1 MFASPDLRIAGIL
14 QSPLLS
20 RIGGSTRV
28 RRDLAH
34 ALEVGRKVTAKVQ
47 WMSKTAT
54 TSQARWIHCTPLLG
68 VNDTIGVWMVILV
81 DDEGD
86 RDEECEQPS
95 YNTHSD
101 SQRGSN
107 YTTETPPWDERRQR
121 ADSSGVSTG
130 IGSDTAETQSSDEVG
145 RPWARRPMF
154 RQPSEMANSAQQPFA
169 VVPGQNLGGRAFSVT
184 SDSDQPISVVEGQ
197 RTSVGGAD
205 NRPTSQGSTFVPI
218 QTTMQPKV
226 KIAGRSS
233 LDANGST
240 KAPINMPGRSGAER
254 ETSVDT
260 RPSARR
266 TYKSLSPYGILFED

>member
-1 MFASPDLRIAGIL
+1 
-14 QSPLLS
+14 
-20 RIGGSTRV
+20 
-28 RRDLAH
+28 
-34 ALEVGRKVTAKVQ
+34 
-47 WMSKTAT
+47 
-54 TSQARWIHCTPLLG
+54 
-68 VNDTIGVWMVILV
+68 MVILV

-86 RDEECEQPS
+86 RDEECEQLPYS
-95 YNTHSD
+95 TRSD

-107 YTTETPPWDERRQR
+107 YTAEALPWDDRRQR

-145 RPWARRPMF
+145 RPTARRPMF

-169 VVPGQNLGGRAFSVT
+169 VVPGPNLGGRAFSV
-184 SDSDQPISVVEGQ
+184 SSNSDQKISIDEGK

-218 QTTMQPKV
+218 QSTMQPKV

-233 LDANGST
+233 LDANGSR

-254 ETSVDT
+254 ETSMDA

>member
-47 WMSKTAT
+47 WMSKTAI

-81 DDEGD
+81 DDESD
-86 RDEECEQPS
+86 RDEECEQLPYS
-95 YNTHSD
+95 IHSN

-107 YTTETPPWDERRQR
+107 YTAEALPWDDRPQR
-121 ADSSGVSTG
+121 ADSSAVPTG
-130 IGSDTAETQSSDEVG
+130 IGSDTAETQTSDEVG
-145 RPWARRPMF
+145 SLKAGRPTF
-154 RQPSEMANSAQQPFA
+154 RLPTEMANSGQQPFA
-169 VVPGQNLGGRAFSVT
+169 MVTGPNLDGRAFSVT
-184 SDSDQPISVVEGQ
+184 SNSDQNISVDEGK
-197 RTSVGGAD
+197 RTSAGGAD

-218 QTTMQPKV
+218 QSTMQPKV

-233 LDANGST
+233 LDANGSR

-254 ETSVDT
+254 ETSVDA